1 MPIRRENRI
10 WTWVLS
16 HSKTGGAAL
25 GLFCLLSLGC
35 TALAETTAILERETI
50 TIDQTVRLVIES
62 TDEINATPDYSVLEE
77 NFHLI
82 GAASRQSVSIAS
94 GIQTT
99 VKQWIIELEPKQP
112 GTYTLG
118 PISVGQHQTQPVE
131 LTVLPPNNPAAHHSG
146 EAVFIELS
154 LSPQAPYVQQQLIL
168 TVQLFLNVDLV
179 EGSLTAP
186 APHDTLVEKLGDDI
200 QYTIRRGTASYRVI
214 ERRYAL
220 FPQRSGTFTI
230 PPVHF
235 QGRAES
241 PAQGNQPLFDSFFRQ
256 GKRIQAASEALVLD
270 VRPPAD
276 TFSGQ
281 HWLPAKK
288 LSVAEISQIPD
299 KHEVG
304 KPVTLQLKLA
314 ATGLT
319 ATQLPPVDLPTS
331 ESYRIYPDKAQPET
345 TFDGTDIQSVVTRRF
360 AIIPTR
366 EGEIEIPG
374 IAINW
379 WNTDNDQMETASLPP
394 RLIQVSDPLRHSD
407 TSRLP
412 PTPLHSQPIT
422 SHDPVSVSS
431 TEPSILHS
439 PPEVPVYWKWL
450 SIGLF
455 ALWLVTCWGL
465 FRRKRNNASGIQAP
479 ADPTTQKIMRQ
490 LEAACKTGNAV
501 LSRQYLLSWIK
512 QKRPAHSPVTL
523 EDISLITSDPV
534 IRIAVSQLDRHL
546 YSRKQAPWDG
556 LALLRAL
563 KRHQSPKKPK
573 AESGLPTL
581 FPT

>member
-1 MPIRRENRI
+1 M
-10 WTWVLS
+10 TLS
-16 HSKTGGAAL
+16 LFKTGGAAL
-25 GLFCLLSLGC
+25 GVFCLLSLGF
-35 TALAETTAILERETI
+35 TVLAETTAILERETI
-50 TIDQTVRLVIES
+50 TMDQTVRLVIES
-62 TDEINATPDYSVLEE
+62 TDEVNATPDYSVLEE
-77 NFHLI
+77 NFYLI
-82 GAASRQSVSIAS
+82 GTASRQSISVAN
-94 GIQTT
+94 GTQTM

-118 PISVGQHQTQPVE
+118 PISVGQHQTPPVE
-131 LTVLPPNNPAAHHSG
+131 LTVLPPNDPAANHSG

-186 APHDTLVEKLGDDI
+186 APRDTLVEKLGDDI
-200 QYTIRRGTASYRVI
+200 QYTTRRGTASYRVI

-220 FPQRSGTFTI
+220 FPQRSGTFTL

-241 PAQGNQPLFDSFFRQ
+241 PAQGNQSLFGSFFRQ
-256 GKRIQAASEALVLD
+256 GKRVRAESETLVLD
-270 VRPPAD
+270 VRPPAN

-288 LSVAEISQIPD
+288 LSVAEISPIPD
-299 KHEVG
+299 RHEVG
-304 KPVTLQLKLA
+304 KPVTLQLKLS
-314 ATGLT
+314 ATGLS
-319 ATQLPPVDLPTS
+319 ATQLPPVDLPAS
-331 ESYRIYPDKAQPET
+331 ESYRIYPDKAQSET
-345 TFDGTDIQSVVTRRF
+345 ILDGTDIQGVVTRRF

-394 RLIQVSDPLRHSD
+394 RLIQVSDPLMHSD
-407 TSRLP
+407 ASRESA
-412 PTPLHSQPIT
+412 TPLHSPSMT

-431 TEPSILHS
+431 QEPLILYS
-439 PPEVPVYWKWL
+439 PTGVSVYWKWL

-455 ALWLVTCWGL
+455 TLWLVTCWGL
-465 FRRKRNNASGIQAP
+465 FRRKRNKASGTPAP
-479 ADPTTQKIMRQ
+479 VDLTTQKIMGQ

-501 LSRQYLLSWIK
+501 LSRQYLLSWIR
-512 QKRPAHSPVTL
+512 QKRPTHSPVTL

-534 IRIAVSQLDRHL
+534 ILTAVSKLDRHL
-546 YSRKQAPWDG
+546 YSREQTPWDG
-556 LALLRAL
+556 LVLLRAL
-563 KRHQSPKKPK
+563 KRHQSPKKSK
-573 AESGLPTL
+573 WESGLPAL
-581 FPT
+581 FPP